1 MEAHH
6 GVVVS
11 DPRMDITV
19 SSDLLLIAEMDPSR
33 KKKGKAVPLIMEFVV
48 NPDTGPFLV
57 SKSSRSVMWV
67 NPHAG
72 RVRAGVRKIVPGTL
86 FNEVVAAVAKLGTE
100 AEWGNVHPFTGAGLV
115 NAIAHLRSYD
125 LSEIEILIHP
135 QTSLDAGFPPIMLSE
150 DREPTLLG
158 FPVMYAEWLDLTTIV
173 VVPHER
179 DFVGFLLQIDAAGTA
194 VAVIHNASRGI
205 GICRDAPRP

>member
-1 MEAHH
+1 MVEALH

-11 DPRMDITV
+11 DLRMDITV
-19 SSDLLLIAEMDPSR
+19 SSDLLLIAEMDPTR
-33 KKKGKAVPLIMEFVV
+33 KKKGKAVPLIMEFAV

-57 SKSSRSVMWV
+57 SSSRSVMWV

-86 FNEVVAAVAKLGTE
+86 FNEAVAAVAKLGTE

-125 LSEIEILIHP
+125 LSEIEILINP
-135 QTSLDAGFPPIMLSE
+135 RTTLDAGFPPVMLSE
-150 DREPTLLG
+150 GREPTLLG
-158 FPVMYAEWLDLTTIV
+158 FPLMYAEWLGLATIV

-179 DFVGFLLQIDAAGTA
+179 DFVGFLLQTDAAGTA